1 MAAVKRSVCP
11 YDCPDACGL
20 LVEVEAGR
28 AVKVAGDPD
37 HPYTRGSLCPK
48 MNHYEKTVHSSE
60 RLTQPLL
67 RTGGK
72 GQGQFRPISW
82 EEAIQRIGGQW
93 RKIIAEYG
101 AEAILPCSY
110 AGTMG
115 LVQRHAGHP
124 FFHRLGASRLE
135 RTICSPAKDYGWK
148 AVMGSTLVPHPDEAA
163 KSDFIILWGTNALA
177 TNIHFLQIVRKAKQ
191 QGARVWLIDTY
202 ETPTAAAADRVIL
215 VKPGSDGALALSM
228 MQVMVREGWVDKDFV
243 GRHVH
248 GFEPFKDTLS
258 DYGPEAVSEITGL
271 TPAVIVELA
280 KAYAQAK
287 APFISL
293 GSGLS
298 RYANGAMTV
307 RCITCLPALSGAWQK
322 PGGGMLSSISTGP
335 AFAMERVTREDFMA
349 KETRII
355 NINQIGDALT
365 QAADPPVKSFYVY
378 TSNPAAVVPD
388 QNKVIAGL
396 MRQDLFTVV
405 HERFMTDTCLYA
417 DIVLPAASSLETSDI
432 YRSYGHYCLQ
442 RTYPAIPAVGQ
453 SKSNWEAFQLLA
465 REMGFE
471 DAFFRQSADEMI
483 DSLLTDPKPWLA
495 GVDMDRM
502 KKGLTVEL
510 PLPEGYKLDYR
521 TSSGRIEILNE
532 KEKEPLPRYFPP
544 AGDPAPFW
552 LMTAPSLYSLNSS
565 FNEREDLLAQKEAM
579 YLQMNPA
586 DAAAKQL
593 TDRQQVV
600 AFNPRGEVPFVLKVT
615 GKVPAGVVV
624 ADSIYWIKDAPGG
637 RTVNALTSQ
646 RLTDRAA
653 GSTFYDTK
661 VNVRGG
667 GR

>member
-1 MAAVKRSVCP
+1 MVTVKRSVCP

-20 LVEVEAGR
+20 LVEVEAGS
-28 AVKVAGDPD
+28 AVKVTGDPD

-48 MNHYEKTVHSSE
+48 MNHYEKTVHSPG

-67 RTGGK
+67 RAGAK

-82 EEAIQRIGGQW
+82 EEAIRRIGGQW
-93 RKIIAEYG
+93 RTIIAEYG
-101 AEAILPCSY
+101 AEAILPYSY

-148 AVMGSTLVPHPDEAA
+148 AVMGSTLALHPDEAP
-163 KSDFIILWGTNALA
+163 KSDFIILWGTNILA
-177 TNIHFLQIVRKAKQ
+177 TSIHFFQIVRKAKQ
-191 QGARVWLIDTY
+191 QGAKVWLIDTY
-202 ETPTAAAADRVIL
+202 ETPTAVAADRVIL

-228 MQVMVREGWVDKDFV
+228 MQVMVREGWVDKDFIA
-243 GRHVH
+243 RHVH
-248 GFEPFKDTLS
+248 GFEQFKDTLPA
-258 DYGPEAVSEITGL
+258 YAPEAVSDVTGL
-271 TPAVIVELA
+271 DPAVIVELA
-280 KAYAQAK
+280 KTYASAR

-307 RCITCLPALSGAWQK
+307 RCITCLPALAGAWQK
-322 PGGGMLSSISTGP
+322 SGGGLLSSISTGS
-335 AFAMERVTREDFMA
+335 AFAMEQVTREDFMA
-349 KETRII
+349 EETRII
-355 NINQIGDALT
+355 NMNQIGDALT
-365 QAADPPVKSFYVY
+365 EAANPPVRSFYVY
-378 TSNPAAVVPD
+378 TSNPAAVAPD

-442 RTYPAIPAVGQ
+442 RTYPAIPAVGE
-453 SKSNWEAFQLLA
+453 SKSNWEVFQLLA

-483 DSLLTDPKPWLA
+483 DSLLADPKPWMA
-495 GVDMDRM
+495 GVDMDRL
-502 KKGLTVEL
+502 KNGLTVEL

-521 TSSGRIEILNE
+521 TPSGRIEILNE

-544 AGDPAPFW
+544 AGESAPFW
-552 LMTAPSLYSLNSS
+552 LMTAPNLYSLNSS
-565 FNEREDLLAQKEAM
+565 FNERDDLLMQKEAM

-600 AFNPRGEVPFVLKVT
+600 AFNIRGEVPFILKVT
-615 GKVPAGVVV
+615 DKVPAGVVV
-624 ADSIYWIKDAPGG
+624 ADSIYWIKDAPGD

-646 RLTDRAA
+646 RLADRAA

-661 VNVRGG
+661 VDVKGAC
-667 GR
+667 